1 MLSVDTYQTVAEAA
15 GAMTDRSRFLG
26 GGTLIMRAVNY
37 GDQSFDRIVRSRQLD
52 RTIKAES
59 SGVRIGAAATMTD
72 ILASRDVQ
80 FLHPVARVI
89 GGPAI
94 RNMATVGGNLFAP
107 APYGDFAAALL
118 ALDARI
124 VMSSGQAE
132 PVESFLAGR
141 NHTRGVVVAVQIPAV
156 NEADFRFLK
165 VSRVKPKGISM
176 LSIAALLR
184 RGDTRIAWGNMGQ
197 TPLRSKAAERLLNNA
212 PLDEAGIAPALA
224 VCAQDLQPFDDAL
237 ATAWYR
243 REVAPVHLKRLLL
256 DGGRR

>member
-1 MLSVDTYQTVAEAA
+1 MLSVDTYQTMAEAA

-37 GDQSFDRIVRSRQLD
+37 GDQSFDRIVRSRQVD
-52 RTIKAES
+52 RTIKIES
-59 SGVRIGAAATMTD
+59 GGVRIGAAVTMTD
-72 ILASRDVQ
+72 ILVSREVQ

-107 APYGDFAAALL
+107 APYGDFATALL
-118 ALDARI
+118 ALDARV

-132 PVESFLAGR
+132 PIESFLTGR
-141 NHTRGVVVAVQIPAV
+141 NQRREVVVAIQVAAV

-165 VSRVKPKGISM
+165 ASRVKPKGVSV
-176 LSIAALLR
+176 LSVVAWLR

-197 TPLRSKAAERLLNNA
+197 TPLRSKAAERLLNSA
-212 PLDEAGIAPALA
+212 SLDEAGIAPALA
-224 VCAQDLQPFDDAL
+224 VCTQDLQPFDDAL

-243 REVAPVHLKRLLL
+243 RQVAPVHLKRLLL

>member
-1 MLSVDTYQTVAEAA
+1 MLSVETYQTMAEAA

-72 ILASRDVQ
+72 ILASRDVP

-107 APYGDFAAALL
+107 PPYGDFATALL
-118 ALDARI
+118 ALDAR
-124 VMSSGQAE
+124 VMMTNGQEE
-132 PVESFLAGR
+132 PIEGFLAAR
-141 NHTRGVVVAVQIPAV
+141 NYARGLVAAVHIPTGK
-156 NEADFRFLK
+156 EADFRFLK
-165 VSRVKPKGISM
+165 VSRVKPKGVAM
-176 LSIAALLR
+176 LSIAAWLR
-184 RGDTRIAWGNMGQ
+184 RGEARIAWGNMGR
-197 TPLRSKAAERLLNNA
+197 TPLRSKAAERLLNHA
-212 PLDEAGIAPALA
+212 SLDESGIAPAIA

-243 REVAPVHLKRLLL
+243 REVAPIYLKHLLL
-256 DGGRR
+256 DGGRS